1 MNDSEK
7 AQPKLC
13 LKSSQP
19 QVDTHQHSFHQ
30 LVLPVHGS
38 LQIEIGSRAGTVQT
52 QHAAVICASESH
64 AFESR
69 GENQF
74 IVADIPLQL
83 APAFEQLPVFLQ
95 LDDNINRYIHF
106 LQSQL
111 ALEKSQQNPLM
122 QRQMLLLLVQLLDDR
137 YAKTAHFDKRLL
149 VARHFLEQ
157 HFPSKDVINNAARV
171 AALSS
176 RHLRTLFQQY
186 YQMSP
191 SQYLLE
197 LRMQSAW
204 QMLANSTLS
213 VQIIAERCG
222 YSNLSAFSGRVHKH
236 FSRSPMQIRRDA
248 LPPTA

>member
-1 MNDSEK
+1 MNDTQTP
-7 AQPKLC
+7 QPKLC
-13 LKSSQP
+13 LKSYQP

-30 LVLPVHGS
+30 LVLPVQGA
-38 LQIEIGSRAGTVQT
+38 LQIEIGSRAGTVQA

-83 APAFEQLPVFLQ
+83 APAFDQLPVFLQ

-106 LQSQL
+106 LHSQL
-111 ALEKSQQNPLM
+111 SLKQSQQNPLM
-122 QRQMLLLLVQLLDDR
+122 QRQMLLLLVQLLDDK
-137 YAKTAHFDKRLL
+137 YAKTPHFDKRLL

-157 HFPSKDVINNAARV
+157 HFASKDAINNAAKV

-176 RHLRTLFQQY
+176 RHLRQLFQQY
-186 YQMSP
+186 YQMPP

-204 QMLANSTLS
+204 QMLANSPVS
-213 VQIIAERCG
+213 VQNYR
-222 YSNLSAFSGRVHKH
+222 
-236 FSRSPMQIRRDA
+236 
-248 LPPTA
+248 

>member
-1 MNDSEK
+1 MNDSQTSQ
-7 AQPKLC
+7 AKLC
-13 LKSSQP
+13 LKSYQP
-19 QVDTHQHSFHQ
+19 QVDTHQHEFHQ
-30 LVLPVHGS
+30 LVLPVQGS
-38 LQIEIGSRAGTVQT
+38 LQIEIGTKSGTVQA

-83 APAFEQLPVFLQ
+83 APAFEQLPVFIQ

-111 ALEKSQQNPLM
+111 SLQQSQQNPLI

-137 YAKTAHFDKRLL
+137 FAKTKHFDKRLL

-157 HFPSKDVINNAARV
+157 HYPSKDAINNAARV

-176 RHLRTLFQQY
+176 RHLRQLFQQH
-186 YQMSP
+186 YQMPP

-204 QMLANSTLS
+204 QMLANSAVS

-222 YSNLSAFSGRVHKH
+222 YSSLSAFSDRFHKH
-236 FSRSPMQIRRDA
+236 FAYSPMQIRRRA
-248 LPPTA
+248 QHPRT